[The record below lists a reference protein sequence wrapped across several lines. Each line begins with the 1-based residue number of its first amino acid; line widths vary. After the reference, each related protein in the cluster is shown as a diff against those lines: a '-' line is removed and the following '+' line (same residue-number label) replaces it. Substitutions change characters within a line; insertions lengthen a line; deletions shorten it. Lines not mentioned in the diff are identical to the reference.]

1 MRICILSIGSEL
13 LEGSVVDTNS
23 AFIGSELAHYGVS
36 PDMIRMVKDNRQE
49 IVSLFIELSKEFDII
64 LTTGGLGPTFDD
76 ITAECLAIS
85 CQSELILN
93 ERAYNHMKEMLERSG
108 VILRKEHEHQVMLP
122 KDCLLFNNVKGTAL
136 GFSMHLNKADIICM
150 PGVPA
155 EMKAMF
161 SDEVIPYLR
170 EKYDFKEITYKDMH
184 FLSVPESEVDAVIR
198 SIEIS
203 SDTQCIINAGSG
215 KVVVKLRGYN
225 NPEIKKVSDKLK
237 SVFKESYLGDNY
249 TDEAKLIIDILKSQ
263 NKTISFAES
272 CTGGLLSEYITNV
285 SGASEVFMGSVV
297 SYDNS
302 VKHNVLNVPDDI
314 LMNYGAVSEECAAF
328 MASGV
333 KKLMKTNYAVS
344 ITGIAGPNGG
354 SEEKPVGL
362 VYIGVAKEEEIK
374 VYKNIFNGDRQQVR
388 TKSAKKAML
397 YLLNLLKE
405 Y

>member
-49 IVSLFIELSKEFDII
+49 IVSLFSELSKEFDII

-108 VILRKEHEHQVMLP
+108 VKLRKEHEHQVMLP

-136 GFSMHLNKADIICM
+136 GFSMHLKKADIICM
-150 PGVPA
+150 PGVPV

-170 EKYDFKEITYKDMH
+170 EKYSFKEITYKDMH

-225 NPEIKKVSDKLK
+225 SPEIKKVSDKLK

-362 VYIGVAKEEEIK
+362 VYIGIAKEEEIK

-388 TKSAKKAML
+388 MKSAKKAML

>member
-49 IVSLFIELSKEFDII
+49 IVSLFSELSKEFDII

-108 VILRKEHEHQVMLP
+108 VKLRKEHEHQVMLP

-150 PGVPA
+150 PGVPV

-170 EKYDFKEITYKDMH
+170 EKYSFKEITYKDMH

-249 TDEAKLIIDILKSQ
+249 TDEAKMIIDILKSQ

-362 VYIGVAKEEEIK
+362 VYIGIAKEEEIK

-388 TKSAKKAML
+388 MKSAKKAML

>member
-1 MRICILSIGSEL
+1 
-13 LEGSVVDTNS
+13 
-23 AFIGSELAHYGVS
+23 
-36 PDMIRMVKDNRQE
+36 
-49 IVSLFIELSKEFDII
+49 
-64 LTTGGLGPTFDD
+64 
-76 ITAECLAIS
+76 
-85 CQSELILN
+85 
-93 ERAYNHMKEMLERSG
+93 
-108 VILRKEHEHQVMLP
+108 
-122 KDCLLFNNVKGTAL
+122 
-136 GFSMHLNKADIICM
+136 MHLNKADIICM
-150 PGVPA
+150 PGVPV

-170 EKYDFKEITYKDMH
+170 EKYSFKEITYKDMH

-362 VYIGVAKEEEIK
+362 VYIGIAKEEEIK

-388 TKSAKKAML
+388 MKSAKKAML

>member
-49 IVSLFIELSKEFDII
+49 IVSLFSELSKEFDII

-108 VILRKEHEHQVMLP
+108 VKLRKEHEHQVMLP

-150 PGVPA
+150 PGVPV

-170 EKYDFKEITYKDMH
+170 EKYSFKEITYKDMH

-362 VYIGVAKEEEIK
+362 VYIGIAKEEEIK

-388 TKSAKKAML
+388 MKSAKKAML

>member
-49 IVSLFIELSKEFDII
+49 IVSLFSELSKEFDII

-108 VILRKEHEHQVMLP
+108 VTLRKEHEHQVMLP

-150 PGVPA
+150 PGVPV

-170 EKYDFKEITYKDMH
+170 EKYSFKEITYKDMH

-362 VYIGVAKEEEIK
+362 VYIGIAKEEEIK

-388 TKSAKKAML
+388 MKSAKKAML